1 MAADSQ
7 RLFEFWSSR
16 KDSTVESLAQSLR
29 DNCGPHYQ
37 AMAQDEL
44 LKRAAAIIDLW
55 LDVLIHGKPERLST
69 FSQNIGTTRLS
80 EGLGPNVM
88 MGVLDQVRNVVW
100 QVMSDFYVKGDWD
113 IDLLHTS
120 EGWVHDMRSSFTA
133 TYNAH
138 LQEAHRQ
145 LEEREHEIAA
155 QSQIIRET
163 ASPIVPIYDG
173 ILVMPLVGALDSV
186 RISQVME
193 SALEQIVDKQAE
205 VLIIDITGVP
215 IVDTGVANHLLQM
228 ARAISLLGAQVVLVG
243 IGAEIAQTIIQL
255 GLDMS
260 AIVTMANLETGIA
273 YALEQRGF
281 SIRAISEQ

>member
-7 RLFEFWSSR
+7 RLFDFWSSR
-16 KDSTVESLAQSLR
+16 KDSTIESLAQSLR
-29 DNCGPHYQ
+29 DNCGPYYQ
-37 AMAQDEL
+37 NLSQDEL
-44 LKRAAAIIDLW
+44 LKRAAAIIDIW
-55 LDVLIHGKPERLST
+55 LDVLVHGKPERLSS
-69 FSQNIGTTRLS
+69 FSQQIGTTRLS
-80 EGLGPNVM
+80 EGLGPSVM
-88 MGVLDQVRNVVW
+88 MSVIDQVRKVVW

-113 IDLLHTS
+113 LDLLHTS
-120 EGWVHDMRSSFTA
+120 EGWIHDMRSSFTE
-133 TYNAH
+133 TYNTH
-138 LQEAHRQ
+138 LQEAQRQ
-145 LEEREHEIAA
+145 LEEREHEIAT

-173 ILVMPLVGALDSV
+173 ILVMPLVGALDSL

-193 SALEQIVDKQAE
+193 SALEHIVDKQAE

-228 ARAISLLGAQVVLVG
+228 ARAISLLGAEVVVVG

-260 AIVTMANLETGIA
+260 AIMTMANLEAGIA

-281 SIRAISEQ
+281 AIRTISEP